1 MVLPG
6 LPAHLSRSNVGD
18 SSSWS
23 KQIEP
28 AGSLTLER
36 AVYVLP
42 ECGASFTPTLTFKL
56 FSEDPCDLW
65 IVFAKASISG
75 MFVLVQ

>member
-18 SSSWS
+18 SPSWS
-23 KQIEP
+23 KQTKP
-28 AGSLTLER
+28 AGSVTLER

-42 ECGASFTPTLTFKL
+42 ECGASFTPTLTFKS

-65 IVFAKASISG
+65 MVFAK
-75 MFVLVQ
+75 